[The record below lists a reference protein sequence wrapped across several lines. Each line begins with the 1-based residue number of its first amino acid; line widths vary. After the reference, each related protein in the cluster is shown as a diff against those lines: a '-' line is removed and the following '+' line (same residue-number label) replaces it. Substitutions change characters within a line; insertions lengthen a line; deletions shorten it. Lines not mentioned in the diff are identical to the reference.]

1 MDTSLRWIPKVGLC
15 HSLVPYLILYKAST
29 LLKQAPEI
37 WSLPFFSLS
46 FDSPKNRLLAKMDN
60 LSGPSLSLTPHLTL
74 QNMDIL
80 VKWTPKAGPC
90 HSLAPCLTLHN
101 TDSTLKWTPRVGPSL
116 SLTPYLTLQNMDT
129 LVKWTQSKLVLA
141 IL

>member
-1 MDTSLRWIPKVGLC
+1 MDTSLRWIPC
-15 HSLVPYLILYKAST
+15 HSLASYLILYKASI
-29 LLKQAPEI
+29 LLKWAPEI
-37 WSLPFFSLS
+37 GSLPFFSLS
-46 FDSPKNRLLAKMDN
+46 FDSPKHGLLAKMDN

-74 QNMDIL
+74 QNMDTL

-90 HSLAPCLTLHN
+90 HSLALCLTLHN
-101 TDSTLKWTPRVGPSL
+101 LDSTLKWTPRVGPSL

>member
-29 LLKQAPEI
+29 FLKRAPEI

-74 QNMDIL
+74 QNMDTL

-90 HSLAPCLTLHN
+90 HCLAACLTLHN
-101 TDSTLKWTPRVGPSL
+101 MDSTLKWTPKVGPSL
-116 SLTPYLTLQNMDT
+116 FLTPYLTLQNMDT
-129 LVKWTQSKLVLA
+129 LVKWTESKLFLA

>member
-29 LLKQAPEI
+29 LLKRAPEI

-46 FDSPKNRLLAKMDN
+46 FDSQKNRLLAKMDN
-60 LSGPSLSLTPHLTL
+60 LSGPSLFLTPYLTL

-80 VKWTPKAGPC
+80 VKWTPKPGLC
-90 HSLAPCLTLHN
+90 HSLAACLTLHN

>member
-37 WSLPFFSLS
+37 WSLPFFGLS

-60 LSGPSLSLTPHLTL
+60 LSGPSLFLTPHLTL
-74 QNMDIL
+74 QNMDTL

-90 HSLAPCLTLHN
+90 QSLAPCLTLHN
-101 TDSTLKWTPRVGPSL
+101 MDSTLKWTPRVGPSL